1 MITIIKMEYILKDE
15 TLDNNINTYMVSRPW
30 LKIST
35 SKGDI
40 EFPLSSDYDNE
51 YYTKKFNDIE
61 KLSNNAKI
69 SISYDFRDGE

>member
-1 MITIIKMEYILKDE
+1 MITIIKMEYILKNE
-15 TLDNNINTYMVSRPW
+15 KRVSRPW

-51 YYTKKFNDIE
+51 YYTKKFSDIE
-61 KLSNNAKI
+61 KLSNNAQI
-69 SISYDFRDGE
+69 SISYDFRNGD